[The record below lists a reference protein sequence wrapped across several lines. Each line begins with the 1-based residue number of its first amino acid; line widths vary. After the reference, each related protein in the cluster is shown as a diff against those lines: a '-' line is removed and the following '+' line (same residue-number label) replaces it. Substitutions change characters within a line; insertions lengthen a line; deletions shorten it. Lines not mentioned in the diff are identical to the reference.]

1 MEFDVKFGIITLNSI
16 VFQKRHFVLGHPI
29 LAGWIT
35 LVREREREREKEK
48 QEKKI
53 PTTYSSQWGRGWPN
67 EILYKLVLMCG
78 FWQQLT
84 KILCFW
90 PVIS

>member
-35 LVREREREREKEK
+35 LVRERER
-48 QEKKI
+48 KKNKKKK
-53 PTTYSSQWGRGWPN
+53 S
-67 EILYKLVLMCG
+67 L
-78 FWQQLT
+78 QLT
-84 KILCFW
+84 QVNGGGVDQMKYC
-90 PVIS
+90 IS

>member
-35 LVREREREREKEK
+35 LVRERER
-48 QEKKI
+48 KKNKKKN
-53 PTTYSSQWGRGWPN
+53 PDNLLKSMGAG
-67 EILYKLVLMCG
+67 
-78 FWQQLT
+78 LT
-84 KILCFW
+84 KW
-90 PVIS
+90 NTV

>member
-35 LVREREREREKEK
+35 LVRERERERKTR
-48 QEKKI
+48 KKN
-53 PTTYSSQWGRGWPN
+53 PYNLLKSMGAG
-67 EILYKLVLMCG
+67 
-78 FWQQLT
+78 LT
-84 KILCFW
+84 KWNTVWASTNVWFFTTID
-90 PVIS
+90 

>member
-35 LVREREREREKEK
+35 LVRERERER
-48 QEKKI
+48 KKNKKKK
-53 PTTYSSQWGRGWPN
+53 S
-67 EILYKLVLMCG
+67 L
-78 FWQQLT
+78 QLT
-84 KILCFW
+84 QVNGGGVDQMKYC
-90 PVIS
+90 IS

>member
-35 LVREREREREKEK
+35 LVRERERERER
-48 QEKKI
+48 KKNKKKK
-53 PTTYSSQWGRGWPN
+53 PYNLLKSMGAG
-67 EILYKLVLMCG
+67 
-78 FWQQLT
+78 LT
-84 KILCFW
+84 KW
-90 PVIS
+90 NTV

>member
-35 LVREREREREKEK
+35 LVREREKEK
-48 QEKKI
+48 QEKK
-53 PTTYSSQWGRGWPN
+53 S
-67 EILYKLVLMCG
+67 L
-78 FWQQLT
+78 QLT
-84 KILCFW
+84 QVNGGGVDQMKYC
-90 PVIS
+90 IS